1 MEHHLTLR
9 QVSVEGGELVV
20 RFTTDADLRLATKEL
35 LLLKRELRSQ
45 RRVALAKAK
54 EEVRN
59 LRLFSVPGI
68 HKTYLAAM
76 REVAQAPVGAIDRQ
90 IRAVEAAENQIAAEI
105 LARQVR

>member
-1 MEHHLTLR
+1 MKHHLPLK

-20 RFTTDADLRLATKEL
+20 RFITNEELRPASKEL

-45 RRVALAKAK
+45 CRVALAKAK
-54 EEVRN
+54 EDVRN
-59 LRLFSVPGI
+59 LRLFSIPTI

-76 REVAQAPVGAIDRQ
+76 REVAQAPVSAIDRQ
-90 IRAVEAAENQIAAEI
+90 MRAVESAKNQIAAAI